1 MYNYNRKIMGGR
13 IMKSYGIIRVA
24 AGVNRLK
31 IADPLANAQNS
42 IELIKKAK
50 SQKVQLLVLPELN
63 ITGYTCADLFF
74 QEQLLKR
81 VDHAVELI
89 SEETKGYNGIVYI
102 GIPYLYKNRLY
113 NCALAIQNGKYLGL
127 APKQYIPNN
136 KEFYE
141 KRWFT
146 SGDKVLEKTVFVE
159 YRGQNIPF
167 GRFLLEDSQ
176 TKAIIG
182 AEICE
187 DLWAPIPPS
196 SILAL
201 NGANII
207 VNLSA
212 SNELVAKSEYRRD
225 LVKNQSAR
233 LQCAY
238 IYSSSG
244 VDEATNDVVFGGDTL
259 IFENGRSLAIGE
271 RFKRESFLT
280 IADVD
285 VEQLNFERMSSKT
298 FADCSINYE
307 LDIERVIVKPL
318 VEIEDL
324 KESYRTY
331 DKNPF
336 VPGENQDRAKR
347 CREIFEIQSSALA
360 KRLEHIGSPKAVIG
374 ISGGLDST
382 LALLVVVETF
392 KKLKRPLTDIVGIT
406 MPGFGTTDRTY
417 DNAIDLMKSL
427 GITHREVD
435 IKKSVRQHFDD
446 INHDES
452 IHDITYENCQA
463 RERTQILMDVSNQ
476 VKGLVIGTGDL
487 SEVALGWSTYNGDHM
502 SMYAVNVSVP
512 KTLIQYVV
520 RWVLEER
527 LEENESKKVL
537 ERALRDILDTPISP
551 ELLPPDE
558 TGNIKQ
564 KTEDTVGPYILHDFF
579 LYHTVRGGV
588 RKEKLR
594 AMALKTFQEDY
605 KPEIIDKWLNHF
617 YRRFFTQQFK
627 RTCIPDGPKVGS
639 VSLSPRGDW
648 RMATDSSF
656 GAWMD

>member
-1 MYNYNRKIMGGR
+1 ME
-13 IMKSYGIIRVA
+13 SYGIIRVA

-31 IADPLANAQNS
+31 IADPIANARES
-42 IELIKKAK
+42 IKLMREAQSKN
-50 SQKVQLLVLPELN
+50 VQILVLPELN

-74 QEQLLKR
+74 QQQLLEK
-81 VDHAVELI
+81 VDYAVEMVC
-89 SEETKGYNGIVYI
+89 EETKDYSGVVYI

-113 NCALAIQNGKYLGL
+113 NCTLAIQNGRYLGL
-127 APKQYIPNN
+127 VPKKYIPNN

-146 SGDKVLEKTVFVE
+146 SGTDVLDKTVLVQ
-159 YRGQNIPF
+159 YKGQEIPF
-167 GRFLLEDSQ
+167 GRFLLDDRTS
-176 TKAIIG
+176 KVVIG

-207 VNLSA
+207 VNTSA
-212 SNELVAKSEYRRD
+212 SNELVSKSEYRRE
-225 LVKNQSAR
+225 LVKGQSAR

-238 IYSSSG
+238 VYSSSG

-259 IFENGRSLAIGE
+259 IFENGSCLAQGE
-271 RFKRESFLT
+271 RFKRDSFLT

-285 VEQLNFERMSSKT
+285 VEKLEYERMSSKT
-298 FADCSINYE
+298 FADSSIYHE
-307 LDIERVIVKPL
+307 IDIKKVDIEPLKQIVN
-318 VEIEDL
+318 L
-324 KESYRTY
+324 KDSFREYA
-331 DKNPF
+331 KNPF
-336 VPGENQDRAKR
+336 VPGIGQDRDAR
-347 CREIFEIQSSALA
+347 CKEIFEIQSSALA
-360 KRLEHIGSPKAVIG
+360 KRLEHIGTPKAVIG

-417 DNAIDLMKSL
+417 ENAVDLMKAL

-435 IKKSVRQHFDD
+435 IKASVRQHFSD
-446 INHDES
+446 IGHDENK
-452 IHDITYENCQA
+452 HDITYENCQA

-476 VKGLVIGTGDL
+476 VGGLVIGTGDL

-502 SMYAVNVSVP
+502 SMYAVNSSVP

-537 ERALRDILDTPISP
+537 ERVLADILDTPISP

-579 LYHTVRGGV
+579 LYHTIRGGV
-588 RKEKLR
+588 KKDKL
-594 AMALKTFQEDY
+594 MQIALKTFEKDY
-605 KPEIIDKWLNHF
+605 EPKTIEKWLNHF
-617 YRRFFTQQFK
+617 YKRFFTQQFK

-648 RMATDSSF
+648 RMATDSSVK
-656 GAWMD
+656 AWID